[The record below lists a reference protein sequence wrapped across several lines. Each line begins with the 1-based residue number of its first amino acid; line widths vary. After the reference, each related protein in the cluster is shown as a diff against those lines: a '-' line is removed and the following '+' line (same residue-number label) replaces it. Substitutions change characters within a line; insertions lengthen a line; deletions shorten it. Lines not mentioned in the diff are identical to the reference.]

1 LLYNAGCREWFHLH
15 VSTSA
20 TETFGDYEAKIPKSQ
35 DLHYRKWLEV
45 VANVLSI
52 NIATHMHLN
61 TNNSIIWTFCYLGV
75 TEARNDSLLLDQALK
90 DPHRIDYVLRHLHRI
105 NNAIK

>member
-1 LLYNAGCREWFHLH
+1 MQAAGSGFIYMYPQVLQKLL
-15 VSTSA
+15 
-20 TETFGDYEAKIPKSQ
+20 ETEAKIPRSQ

-75 TEARNDSLLLDQALK
+75 TEARNDSLPLDQALK

-105 NNAIK
+105 SNAIK